1 MKSTLQYTVHTM
13 HLKIHDT
20 VHAVKLKLRMTEGQ
34 QCAHS
39 VVQWFL
45 KQCRHVEEQLARH
58 YQILLDIR
66 TYLGPDIISP
76 KCCLSDLGSPPHH
89 KTTPHLLRNIC
100 QLQKSEKLRR
110 GSQKSQKRVTL
121 KCPGAQ
127 RGIWRCRAKVSDL
140 FVCSLSQ
147 TQAFMLPFRFKR
159 QNTCE
164 AQVK

>member
-1 MKSTLQYTVHTM
+1 M
-13 HLKIHDT
+13 HLKIHYTVDT
-20 VHAVKLKLRMTEGQ
+20 VYLKIHYTVHSVQLKIHYTVRTVKLKLRMTEGQ

-45 KQCRHVEEQLARH
+45 KQCRHVEEQLARN
-58 YQILLDIR
+58 YKILLDIR

-76 KCCLSDLGSPPHH
+76 KCSLSGLGSRTIRPPP
-89 KTTPHLLRNIC
+89 TSSATFVNF
-100 QLQKSEKLRR
+100 KSLRR

-127 RGIWRCRAKVSDL
+127 RGIWRCRPKVSDL

-159 QNTCE
+159 
-164 AQVK
+164 